1 MAAVAALGEREVLH
15 LRATFEPVPLLKVM
29 AKRGFGYQVQRHS
42 ADDWSVWFHR
52 SSGGGSACEVPAR
65 AAVERV
71 VERSAPPAASR
82 NEHVLDMRGLEPPEP
97 MVLTLTALESMPADA
112 VLVQVNERVPQFLL
126 PVLTERGFA
135 YEIDSGAADRV
146 VVRIRRAE

>member
-1 MAAVAALGEREVLH
+1 
-15 LRATFEPVPLLKVM
+15 
-29 AKRGFGYQVQRHS
+29 
-42 ADDWSVWFHR
+42 
-52 SSGGGSACEVPAR
+52 
-65 AAVERV
+65 
-71 VERSAPPAASR
+71 
-82 NEHVLDMRGLEPPEP
+82 
-97 MVLTLTALESMPADA
+97 VLTLTALESMPADA